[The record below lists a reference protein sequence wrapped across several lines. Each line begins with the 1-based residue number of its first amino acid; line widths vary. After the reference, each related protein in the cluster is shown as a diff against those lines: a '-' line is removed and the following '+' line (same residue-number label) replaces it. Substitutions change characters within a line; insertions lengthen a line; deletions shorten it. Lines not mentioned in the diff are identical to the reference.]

1 MENSSRATRTPS
13 LVTELLVALRL
24 PVIRITGS
32 QFHRRARPV
41 YYLVN
46 VAPNFYVNSYDQTN
60 LYAPLVSRHPI
71 GFTLMHVRNYNYTY
85 VVRKRRLPFNRA

>member
-24 PVIRITGS
+24 PVIRITGL

-46 VAPNFYVNSYDQTN
+46 VAPNFDVNSYDQTN

-71 GFTLMHVRNYNYTY
+71 GFTLMHVCNYNYT
-85 VVRKRRLPFNRA
+85 